1 MKALDE
7 FKLIVEEEKKADYSK
22 FDALIRAGLANK
34 AQITRIHK
42 ILDRMSEEKPNFT
55 QADRAIIQNMFT
67 KMVDLLSHNKT
78 INTQA
83 RKAIHERRETVQY
96 TSDYKISPEGRK
108 VRRARLKFSDL
119 VDVEDLYKDK
129 DKDTED
135 KDTDKK
141 QVKESV
147 SVSKEPPPVLLL
159 RRKAIRMY
167 PDDTRIALY
176 YSQKLDKHFSVPY
189 GPKIDEHPIQAEENV
204 MHLEDGNSVEMTEDM
219 TLLISETYNSLSEDN
234 KNKFLEKLTESIE
247 SFEKVYEFCQQ
258 HN

>member
-1 MKALDE
+1 MKALNE
-7 FKLIVEEEKKADYSK
+7 FKLLIEEEKKTDYSK

-42 ILDRMSEEKPNFT
+42 ILDRMGEEKPNFT
-55 QADRAIIQNMFT
+55 QADRAIIQNMFV

-108 VRRARLKFSDL
+108 VRRARLKFADL
-119 VDVEDLYKDK
+119 VDVEDLYKD
-129 DKDTED
+129 
-135 KDTDKK
+135 TDNKK
-141 QVKESV
+141 EVKESV
-147 SVSKEPPPVLLL
+147 SVNKEPPPVLLL
-159 RRKAIRMY
+159 RRKAIRLY

-176 YSQKLDKHFSVPY
+176 YSQKLDRHFSIPY
-189 GPKIDEHPIQAEENV
+189 GPKIDENPIQAEGNV
-204 MHLEDGNSVEMTEDM
+204 MHLEDGNVIELTEEMTQ
-219 TLLISETYNSLSEDN
+219 LISETYDSLSENN

>member
-1 MKALDE
+1 MKALNE
-7 FKLIVEEEKKADYSK
+7 FKLLIEEEKKSDYSK

-55 QADRAIIQNMFT
+55 QADRAIIQNMFV

-108 VRRARLKFSDL
+108 VRRARLKFADL
-119 VDVEDLYKDK
+119 VDVEDLYKD
-129 DKDTED
+129 
-135 KDTDKK
+135 TDNKK
-141 QVKESV
+141 EVKESV

-159 RRKAIRMY
+159 RRKAIRLY

-176 YSQKLDKHFSVPY
+176 YSQKLDRHFSIPY
-189 GPKIDEHPIQAEENV
+189 GPKIDENPIQAEGNV
-204 MHLEDGNSVEMTEDM
+204 MHLEDGNVIELTEEMTQS
-219 TLLISETYNSLSEDN
+219 ISETYDSLSENN

>member
-1 MKALDE
+1 MKALNE
-7 FKLIVEEEKKADYSK
+7 FKLLIEEEKKSDYSK

-55 QADRAIIQNMFT
+55 QADRAIIQNMFV

-108 VRRARLKFSDL
+108 IRRARLKFADL

-129 DKDTED
+129 D
-135 KDTDKK
+135 TDNKK
-141 QVKESV
+141 EVKESV
-147 SVSKEPPPVLLL
+147 NVSKEPPPVLLL
-159 RRKAIRMY
+159 KRKAIRLY
-167 PDDTRIALY
+167 PDYTRIALY
-176 YSQKLDKHFSVPY
+176 YSQKLDRHFSIPY
-189 GPKIDEHPIQAEENV
+189 GPKIDENPIQAEGNV
-204 MHLEDGNSVEMTEDM
+204 MHLEDGNVIELTEEMTQS
-219 TLLISETYNSLSEDN
+219 ISETYDSLSENN

>member
-1 MKALDE
+1 MKALNE
-7 FKLIVEEEKKADYSK
+7 FKLLIEEEKKTDYSK

-42 ILDRMSEEKPNFT
+42 ILDRMGEEKPNFT
-55 QADRAIIQNMFT
+55 QADRAIIQNMFV

-108 VRRARLKFSDL
+108 IRRARLKFADL

-129 DKDTED
+129 D
-135 KDTDKK
+135 TDNKK
-141 QVKESV
+141 EVKESV
-147 SVSKEPPPVLLL
+147 NVSKEPPPVLLL
-159 RRKAIRMY
+159 KRKAIRLY

-176 YSQKLDKHFSVPY
+176 YSQKLDRHFSIPY
-189 GPKIDEHPIQAEENV
+189 GPKIDENPIQAEGNV
-204 MHLEDGNSVEMTEDM
+204 MHLEDGNVIELTEEMTQS
-219 TLLISETYNSLSEDN
+219 ISETYDSLSENN

>member
-1 MKALDE
+1 MKALNE
-7 FKLIVEEEKKADYSK
+7 FKLLIEEEKKTDYSK

-42 ILDRMSEEKPNFT
+42 ILDRMGEEKPNFT
-55 QADRAIIQNMFT
+55 QADRAIIQNMFV

-83 RKAIHERRETVQY
+83 RKAIHEKRETVQY

-108 VRRARLKFSDL
+108 VRRARLKFADL

-129 DKDTED
+129 D
-135 KDTDKK
+135 TDKK
-141 QVKESV
+141 EVKESV

-159 RRKAIRMY
+159 RRQAIRLY

-176 YSQKLDKHFSVPY
+176 YSQKLDRHFSIPY
-189 GPKIDEHPIQAEENV
+189 GPKIDENPIQAEGNV
-204 MHLEDGNSVEMTEDM
+204 MHLEDGNVIELTEEMTQS
-219 TLLISETYNSLSEDN
+219 ISETYDSLSENN

>member
-108 VRRARLKFSDL
+108 VRRSRLKFADL
-119 VDVEDLYKDK
+119 VDVEDLYKN
-129 DKDTED
+129 KDTEE
-135 KDTDKK
+135 KK
-141 QVKESV
+141 EVKESV
-147 SVSKEPPPVLLL
+147 AVSKEPPPVLLL

-176 YSQKLDKHFSVPY
+176 YSQKLDKHFSIPY
-189 GPKIDEHPIQAEENV
+189 GPKIDENPIQAEANV
-204 MHLEDGNSVEMTEDM
+204 MHLEDGNAIELTEEI
-219 TLLISETYNSLSEDN
+219 TQVISETYNSLSEDN
-234 KNKFLEKLTESIE
+234 KNKFLEKLTKSIE

>member
-1 MKALDE
+1 MKALNE
-7 FKLIVEEEKKADYSK
+7 FKLIVEEDKKADYSK

-34 AQITRIHK
+34 AQINRIHK
-42 ILDRMSEEKPNFT
+42 ILDRMGEEKPNFT
-55 QADRAIIQNMFT
+55 QADRAIIQNMFV

-108 VRRARLKFSDL
+108 VRRARLKFADL
-119 VDVEDLYKDK
+119 VDVDDLYKDK
-129 DKDTED
+129 D
-135 KDTDKK
+135 TDKK
-141 QVKESV
+141 EVKESV

-159 RRKAIRMY
+159 RRQAIRLY

-176 YSQKLDKHFSVPY
+176 YSQKLDRHFSIPY
-189 GPKIDEHPIQAEENV
+189 GPKIDENPIQAEGNV
-204 MHLEDGNSVEMTEDM
+204 MHLEDGNVIELTEEMTQS
-219 TLLISETYNSLSEDN
+219 ISETYDSLSENN

>member
-1 MKALDE
+1 MKALNE

-34 AQITRIHK
+34 AQMTRIHK

-55 QADRAIIQNMFT
+55 QADRAIIQNMFV

-96 TSDYKISPEGRK
+96 TSDYKISPSGRK

-129 DKDTED
+129 DTEG
-135 KDTDKK
+135 KK
-141 QVKESV
+141 EVKESV
-147 SVSKEPPPVLLL
+147 SLSKEPPPVLLL
-159 RRKAIRMY
+159 KRKAIRMY

-176 YSQKLDKHFSVPY
+176 YSQKLDRHFSIPY
-189 GPKIDEHPIQAEENV
+189 GPNIGENPIQAESNV
-204 MHLEDGNSVEMTEDM
+204 MHLEDGNVVELTEEMTQ
-219 TLLISETYNSLSEDN
+219 LISETYDSLSDNN
-234 KNKFLEKLTESIE
+234 KNKFLEKLVESIE
-247 SFEKVYEFCQQ
+247 SFGRVYEFCQQ

>member
-1 MKALDE
+1 MKALNE
-7 FKLIVEEEKKADYSK
+7 FKLLIEEEKKTDYSK

-42 ILDRMSEEKPNFT
+42 ILDRMGEEKPNFT
-55 QADRAIIQNMFT
+55 QADRAIIQNMFV

-108 VRRARLKFSDL
+108 VRRARLKFADL
-119 VDVEDLYKDK
+119 VDVDDLYKDK
-129 DKDTED
+129 D
-135 KDTDKK
+135 TDKK
-141 QVKESV
+141 EVKESV

-159 RRKAIRMY
+159 RRKAIRLY

-176 YSQKLDKHFSVPY
+176 YSQKLDRHFSIPY
-189 GPKIDEHPIQAEENV
+189 GPKIDENPIQAEGNV
-204 MHLEDGNSVEMTEDM
+204 MHLEDGNVIELTEEMTQS
-219 TLLISETYNSLSEDN
+219 ISETYDSLSENN

-247 SFEKVYEFCQQ
+247 SFEKIYEFCQQ

>member
-1 MKALDE
+1 MKALNE
-7 FKLIVEEEKKADYSK
+7 FKLLIEEEKKTDYSK

-34 AQITRIHK
+34 AQINRIHK

-55 QADRAIIQNMFT
+55 QADRAIIQNMFV

-108 VRRARLKFSDL
+108 IRRARLKFADL

-129 DKDTED
+129 D
-135 KDTDKK
+135 TDNKK
-141 QVKESV
+141 EVKESV
-147 SVSKEPPPVLLL
+147 NVSKEPPPVLLL
-159 RRKAIRMY
+159 KRKAIRLY

-176 YSQKLDKHFSVPY
+176 YSQKLDRHFSIPY
-189 GPKIDEHPIQAEENV
+189 GPKIDENPIQAEGNV
-204 MHLEDGNSVEMTEDM
+204 MHLEDGNVIELTEEMTQS
-219 TLLISETYNSLSEDN
+219 ISETYDSLSENN

>member
-1 MKALDE
+1 MKALNE
-7 FKLIVEEEKKADYSK
+7 FKLIVEEDKKADYSK

-34 AQITRIHK
+34 AQINRIHK
-42 ILDRMSEEKPNFT
+42 ILDRMGEEKPNFT
-55 QADRAIIQNMFT
+55 QADRAIIQNMFV

-108 VRRARLKFSDL
+108 VRRARLKFADL
-119 VDVEDLYKDK
+119 VDVEDLYKD
-129 DKDTED
+129 
-135 KDTDKK
+135 TDNKK
-141 QVKESV
+141 EVKESV

-159 RRKAIRMY
+159 RRQAIRLY

-176 YSQKLDKHFSVPY
+176 YSQKLDRHFSIPY
-189 GPKIDEHPIQAEENV
+189 GPKIDENPIQAEGNV
-204 MHLEDGNSVEMTEDM
+204 MHLEDGNVIELTEEMTQS
-219 TLLISETYNSLSEDN
+219 ISETYDSLSENN

>member
-1 MKALDE
+1 MKALNE
-7 FKLIVEEEKKADYSK
+7 FKLIVEEDKKADYSK

-34 AQITRIHK
+34 AQMTRIHK
-42 ILDRMSEEKPNFT
+42 ILDRMGEEKPNFT
-55 QADRAIIQNMFT
+55 QADRAIIQNMFV

-96 TSDYKISPEGRK
+96 TSDYKIGPEGRK
-108 VRRARLKFSDL
+108 VRRARLKFADL
-119 VDVEDLYKDK
+119 VDVEDLYKD
-129 DKDTED
+129 
-135 KDTDKK
+135 TDNKK
-141 QVKESV
+141 EVKESV

-159 RRKAIRMY
+159 RRKAIRLY

-176 YSQKLDKHFSVPY
+176 YSQKLDRHFSIPY
-189 GPKIDEHPIQAEENV
+189 GPKIDENPIQAEGNV
-204 MHLEDGNSVEMTEDM
+204 MHLEDGNVVELTEEMTQS
-219 TLLISETYNSLSEDN
+219 ISETYDSLSENN

>member
-1 MKALDE
+1 MKALNE
-7 FKLIVEEEKKADYSK
+7 FKLIVEEDKKADYSK

-42 ILDRMSEEKPNFT
+42 ILDRMGEEKPNFT
-55 QADRAIIQNMFT
+55 QADRAIIQNMFV

-119 VDVEDLYKDK
+119 VDVEDLYKD
-129 DKDTED
+129 
-135 KDTDKK
+135 TDKK
-141 QVKESV
+141 EVKESV
-147 SVSKEPPPVLLL
+147 ALSKEPPPVLLL

-176 YSQKLDKHFSVPY
+176 YSQKLDKHFSIPY
-189 GPKIDEHPIQAEENV
+189 GPKIDENPIQAEGNV
-204 MHLEDGNSVEMTEDM
+204 MHLEDGNAVELTEQMTQV
-219 TLLISETYNSLSEDN
+219 ISETYDSLSEDN

>member
-1 MKALDE
+1 MKALNE
-7 FKLIVEEEKKADYSK
+7 FKLLIEEEKKSDYSK

-55 QADRAIIQNMFT
+55 QADRAIIQNMFV

-108 VRRARLKFSDL
+108 IRRARLKFADL

-129 DKDTED
+129 D
-135 KDTDKK
+135 TDNKK
-141 QVKESV
+141 EVKESV
-147 SVSKEPPPVLLL
+147 NVSKEPPPVLLL
-159 RRKAIRMY
+159 KRKAIRLY

-176 YSQKLDKHFSVPY
+176 YSQKLDRHFSIPY
-189 GPKIDEHPIQAEENV
+189 GPKIDENPIQAEGNV
-204 MHLEDGNSVEMTEDM
+204 MHLEDGNVIELTEEMTQS
-219 TLLISETYNSLSEDN
+219 ISETYDSLSENN

>member
-1 MKALDE
+1 MKALNE
-7 FKLIVEEEKKADYSK
+7 FKLLIEEEKKTDYSK

-42 ILDRMSEEKPNFT
+42 ILDRMGEEKPNFT
-55 QADRAIIQNMFT
+55 QADRAIIQNMFV

-108 VRRARLKFSDL
+108 VRRARLKFADL
-119 VDVEDLYKDK
+119 VDVDDLYKDK
-129 DKDTED
+129 D
-135 KDTDKK
+135 TDKK
-141 QVKESV
+141 EVKESV

-159 RRKAIRMY
+159 RRKAIRLY

-176 YSQKLDKHFSVPY
+176 YSQKLDRHFSIPY
-189 GPKIDEHPIQAEENV
+189 GPKIDENPIQAEGNV
-204 MHLEDGNSVEMTEDM
+204 MHLEDGNVIELTEEMTQS
-219 TLLISETYNSLSEDN
+219 ISETYDSLSENN

>member
-1 MKALDE
+1 MKALNE
-7 FKLIVEEEKKADYSK
+7 FKLLIEEDKKADYSK

-34 AQITRIHK
+34 AQMTRIHK
-42 ILDRMSEEKPNFT
+42 ILDRMGEEKPNFT
-55 QADRAIIQNMFT
+55 QADRAIIQNMFV

-96 TSDYKISPEGRK
+96 TSDYKLSPEGRK
-108 VRRARLKFSDL
+108 IRRARLKFADL
-119 VDVEDLYKDK
+119 VDVDDLYKDK
-129 DKDTED
+129 D
-135 KDTDKK
+135 TDNKK
-141 QVKESV
+141 EVKESV

-159 RRKAIRMY
+159 RRKAIRLY

-176 YSQKLDKHFSVPY
+176 YSQKLDRHFSIPY
-189 GPKIDEHPIQAEENV
+189 GPKIDENPIQAEGNV
-204 MHLEDGNSVEMTEDM
+204 MHLEDGNVIELTEEMTQS
-219 TLLISETYNSLSEDN
+219 ISETYDSLSENN

>member
-1 MKALDE
+1 MKALNE
-7 FKLIVEEEKKADYSK
+7 FKLLIEEEKKSDYSK

-34 AQITRIHK
+34 AQINRIHK

-55 QADRAIIQNMFT
+55 QADRAIIQNMFV

-108 VRRARLKFSDL
+108 VRRARLKFADL
-119 VDVEDLYKDK
+119 VDVEDLYKD
-129 DKDTED
+129 
-135 KDTDKK
+135 TDNKK
-141 QVKESV
+141 EVKESV

-159 RRKAIRMY
+159 RRKAIRLY

-176 YSQKLDKHFSVPY
+176 YSQKLDRHFSIPY
-189 GPKIDEHPIQAEENV
+189 GPKIDENPIQAEGNV
-204 MHLEDGNSVEMTEDM
+204 MHLEDGNVIELTEEMTQS
-219 TLLISETYNSLSEDN
+219 ISETYDSLSENN

>member
-1 MKALDE
+1 MKALNE
-7 FKLIVEEEKKADYSK
+7 FKLIVEEDKKADYSK

-34 AQITRIHK
+34 AQMTRIHK
-42 ILDRMSEEKPNFT
+42 ILDRMGEEKPNFT
-55 QADRAIIQNMFT
+55 QADRAIIQNMFV

-108 VRRARLKFSDL
+108 IRRARLKFADL
-119 VDVEDLYKDK
+119 VDVDDLYKDK
-129 DKDTED
+129 D
-135 KDTDKK
+135 TDNKK
-141 QVKESV
+141 EVKESV

-159 RRKAIRMY
+159 RRKAIRLY

-176 YSQKLDKHFSVPY
+176 YSQKLDRHFSIPY
-189 GPKIDEHPIQAEENV
+189 GPKIDENPIQAEGNV
-204 MHLEDGNSVEMTEDM
+204 MHLEDGNVIELTEEMTQS
-219 TLLISETYNSLSEDN
+219 ISETYDSLSENN

>member
-1 MKALDE
+1 MKALNE
-7 FKLIVEEEKKADYSK
+7 FKLLIEEEKKTDYSK

-42 ILDRMSEEKPNFT
+42 ILDRMGEEKPNFT
-55 QADRAIIQNMFT
+55 QADRAIIQNMFV

-96 TSDYKISPEGRK
+96 TSDYKISPTGRK
-108 VRRARLKFSDL
+108 VRRARLKFADL
-119 VDVEDLYKDK
+119 VDIEDTYK
-129 DKDTED
+129 D

-141 QVKESV
+141 EVKESV
-147 SVSKEPPPVLLL
+147 AVSKEPPPVLLL

-176 YSQKLDKHFSVPY
+176 YSQKLDRHFSIPY
-189 GPKIDEHPIQAEENV
+189 GPKIDENPIQAEGNV
-204 MHLEDGNSVEMTEDM
+204 MHLEDGNVIELTEEMTQ
-219 TLLISETYNSLSEDN
+219 LISETYDSLSENN

-258 HN
+258 YN

>member
-1 MKALDE
+1 MKALNE
-7 FKLIVEEEKKADYSK
+7 FKLLIEEEKKTDYSK

-34 AQITRIHK
+34 AQINRIHK

-55 QADRAIIQNMFT
+55 QADRAIIQNMFV

-108 VRRARLKFSDL
+108 VRRARLKFADL
-119 VDVEDLYKDK
+119 VDVEDLYKD
-129 DKDTED
+129 
-135 KDTDKK
+135 TDNKK
-141 QVKESV
+141 EVKESV

-159 RRKAIRMY
+159 RRKAIRLY

-176 YSQKLDKHFSVPY
+176 YSQKLDRHFSIPY
-189 GPKIDEHPIQAEENV
+189 GPKIDENPIQAEGNV
-204 MHLEDGNSVEMTEDM
+204 MHLEDGNVIELTEEMTQ
-219 TLLISETYNSLSEDN
+219 LISETYDSLSENN

>member
-1 MKALDE
+1 MKALNE
-7 FKLIVEEEKKADYSK
+7 FKLLIEEEKKSDYSK

-34 AQITRIHK
+34 AQMTRIHK
-42 ILDRMSEEKPNFT
+42 ILDRMGEEKPNFT
-55 QADRAIIQNMFT
+55 QADRAIIQNMFV

-108 VRRARLKFSDL
+108 IRRARLKFADL

-129 DKDTED
+129 D
-135 KDTDKK
+135 TDNKK
-141 QVKESV
+141 EVKESV

-159 RRKAIRMY
+159 KRKAIRLY

-176 YSQKLDKHFSVPY
+176 YSQKLDRHFSIPY
-189 GPKIDEHPIQAEENV
+189 GPKIDENPIQAEGNV
-204 MHLEDGNSVEMTEDM
+204 MHLEDGNVIELTEEMTQS
-219 TLLISETYNSLSEDN
+219 ISETYDSLSENN

>member
-1 MKALDE
+1 MKALNE
-7 FKLIVEEEKKADYSK
+7 FKLIVEEDKKADYSK

-34 AQITRIHK
+34 AQMTRIHK

-55 QADRAIIQNMFT
+55 QADRAIIQNMFV

-96 TSDYKISPEGRK
+96 TSDYKISPSGRK
-108 VRRARLKFSDL
+108 VRRSRLKFADL
-119 VDVEDLYKDK
+119 VDVDDLYKDK
-129 DKDTED
+129 DTEG
-135 KDTDKK
+135 KK
-141 QVKESV
+141 EVKESV
-147 SVSKEPPPVLLL
+147 NVNKEPPPVLLL

-176 YSQKLDKHFSVPY
+176 YSQKLDRHFSIPY
-189 GPKIDEHPIQAEENV
+189 GPKIDENPIQAESNV
-204 MHLEDGNSVEMTEDM
+204 MHLEDGNVVELTEQMTQA
-219 TLLISETYNSLSEDN
+219 ISETYDSLSDDN

-258 HN
+258 YN

>member
-1 MKALDE
+1 MKALNE
-7 FKLIVEEEKKADYSK
+7 FKLLIEEEKKSDYSK

-34 AQITRIHK
+34 AQMTRIHK
-42 ILDRMSEEKPNFT
+42 ILDRMGEEKPNFT
-55 QADRAIIQNMFT
+55 QADRAIIQNMFV

-108 VRRARLKFSDL
+108 IRRARLKFADL

-129 DKDTED
+129 D
-135 KDTDKK
+135 TDNKK
-141 QVKESV
+141 EVKESV

-159 RRKAIRMY
+159 RRKAIRLY

-176 YSQKLDKHFSVPY
+176 YSQKLDRHFSIPY
-189 GPKIDEHPIQAEENV
+189 GPKIDENPIQAEGNV
-204 MHLEDGNSVEMTEDM
+204 MHLEDGNVIELTEEMTQ
-219 TLLISETYNSLSEDN
+219 LISETYDSLSENN

-247 SFEKVYEFCQQ
+247 SFEKVYEFYQKYK
-258 HN
+258 

>member
-34 AQITRIHK
+34 AQMTRIHK
-42 ILDRMSEEKPNFT
+42 ILDRMGEEKPNFT
-55 QADRAIIQNMFT
+55 QADRAIIQNMFV

-96 TSDYKISPEGRK
+96 TSDYKISPSGRK
-108 VRRARLKFSDL
+108 VRRSRLKFADL

-129 DKDTED
+129 DKDTEG
-135 KDTDKK
+135 KK
-141 QVKESV
+141 EVKESV
-147 SVSKEPPPVLLL
+147 SLSKEPPPVLLL
-159 RRKAIRMY
+159 KRKAIRMY

-176 YSQKLDKHFSVPY
+176 YSQKLDKHFSIPY
-189 GPKIDEHPIQAEENV
+189 GPKIDDNPIQAEANV
-204 MHLEDGNSVEMTEDM
+204 MHLEDGNAIELTEEMTQV
-219 TLLISETYNSLSEDN
+219 ISETYDSLSEDN

>member
-7 FKLIVEEEKKADYSK
+7 FKLIVEEDKKADYSK

-34 AQITRIHK
+34 AQMTRIHK

-55 QADRAIIQNMFT
+55 QADRAIIQNMFV

-96 TSDYKISPEGRK
+96 TSDYKISPSGRK
-108 VRRARLKFSDL
+108 VRRSRLKFADL

-129 DKDTED
+129 EE
-135 KDTDKK
+135 KK
-141 QVKESV
+141 EVKESV
-147 SVSKEPPPVLLL
+147 AVSKEPPPVLLL

-176 YSQKLDKHFSVPY
+176 YSQKLDRHFSIPY
-189 GPKIDEHPIQAEENV
+189 GPKIDENPIQAEGNV
-204 MHLEDGNSVEMTEDM
+204 MHLEDGNVVELTEEMTQA
-219 TLLISETYNSLSEDN
+219 ISETYDSLSDDN

-258 HN
+258 YN

>member
-1 MKALDE
+1 MKALNE
-7 FKLIVEEEKKADYSK
+7 FKLLIEEEKKTDYSK

-42 ILDRMSEEKPNFT
+42 ILDRMGEEKPNFT
-55 QADRAIIQNMFT
+55 QADRAIIQNMFV

-108 VRRARLKFSDL
+108 VRRARLKFADL
-119 VDVEDLYKDK
+119 VDVDDLYKDK
-129 DKDTED
+129 D
-135 KDTDKK
+135 TDKK
-141 QVKESV
+141 EVKESV

-159 RRKAIRMY
+159 RRQAIRLY

-176 YSQKLDKHFSVPY
+176 YSQKLDRHFSIPY
-189 GPKIDEHPIQAEENV
+189 GPKIDENPIQAEGNV
-204 MHLEDGNSVEMTEDM
+204 MHLEDGNVIELTEEMTQS
-219 TLLISETYNSLSEDN
+219 ISETYDSLSENN

>member
-1 MKALDE
+1 MKALNE
-7 FKLIVEEEKKADYSK
+7 FKLIVEEDKKADYSK

-34 AQITRIHK
+34 AQMTRIHK
-42 ILDRMSEEKPNFT
+42 ILDRMGEEKPNFT
-55 QADRAIIQNMFT
+55 QADRAIIQNMFV

-108 VRRARLKFSDL
+108 IRRARLKFADL
-119 VDVEDLYKDK
+119 VDVDDLYKDK
-129 DKDTED
+129 D
-135 KDTDKK
+135 TDKK
-141 QVKESV
+141 EVKESV

-159 RRKAIRMY
+159 KRKAIRLY

-176 YSQKLDKHFSVPY
+176 YSQKLDRHFSIPY
-189 GPKIDEHPIQAEENV
+189 GPKIDENPIQAEGNV
-204 MHLEDGNSVEMTEDM
+204 MHLEDGNVIELTEEMTQS
-219 TLLISETYNSLSEDN
+219 ISETYDSLSENN

>member
-1 MKALDE
+1 MKALNE
-7 FKLIVEEEKKADYSK
+7 FKLIVEEDKKADYSK

-34 AQITRIHK
+34 AQMTRIHK
-42 ILDRMSEEKPNFT
+42 ILDRMGEEKPNFT
-55 QADRAIIQNMFT
+55 QADRAIIQNMFV

-108 VRRARLKFSDL
+108 IRRARLKFADL
-119 VDVEDLYKDK
+119 VDVEDLYKD
-129 DKDTED
+129 
-135 KDTDKK
+135 TDNKK
-141 QVKESV
+141 EVKESV

-159 RRKAIRMY
+159 KRKAIRLY

-176 YSQKLDKHFSVPY
+176 YSQKLDRHFSIPY
-189 GPKIDEHPIQAEENV
+189 GPKIDENPIQAEGNV
-204 MHLEDGNSVEMTEDM
+204 MHLEDGNVIELTEEMTQS
-219 TLLISETYNSLSEDN
+219 ISETYDSLSENN

>member
-1 MKALDE
+1 MKALNE
-7 FKLIVEEEKKADYSK
+7 FKLLIEEEKKTDYSK

-42 ILDRMSEEKPNFT
+42 ILDRMGEEKPNFT
-55 QADRAIIQNMFT
+55 QADRAIIQNMFV

-108 VRRARLKFSDL
+108 VRRARLKFADL
-119 VDVEDLYKDK
+119 VDVDDLYKDK
-129 DKDTED
+129 D
-135 KDTDKK
+135 TDKK
-141 QVKESV
+141 EVKESV

-159 RRKAIRMY
+159 KRKAIRLY

-176 YSQKLDKHFSVPY
+176 YSQKLDRHFSIPY
-189 GPKIDEHPIQAEENV
+189 GPKIDENPIQAEGNV
-204 MHLEDGNSVEMTEDM
+204 MHLEDGNVIELTEEMTQS
-219 TLLISETYNSLSEDN
+219 ISETYDSLSENN

-247 SFEKVYEFCQQ
+247 SFEKIYEFCQQ

>member
-1 MKALDE
+1 MKALNE
-7 FKLIVEEEKKADYSK
+7 FKLIVEEDKKADYSK

-34 AQITRIHK
+34 AQMTRIHK

-55 QADRAIIQNMFT
+55 QADRAIIQNMFV

-96 TSDYKISPEGRK
+96 TSDYKISPSGRK
-108 VRRARLKFSDL
+108 VRRSRLKFADL

-129 DKDTED
+129 EE
-135 KDTDKK
+135 KK
-141 QVKESV
+141 EVKESV
-147 SVSKEPPPVLLL
+147 AVSKEPPPVLLL

-176 YSQKLDKHFSVPY
+176 YSQKLDRHFSIPY
-189 GPKIDEHPIQAEENV
+189 GPKIDENPIQAEGNV
-204 MHLEDGNSVEMTEDM
+204 MHLEDGNVVELTEEMTQA
-219 TLLISETYNSLSEDN
+219 ISETYDSLSDDN

-258 HN
+258 YN

>member
-1 MKALDE
+1 MKALNE
-7 FKLIVEEEKKADYSK
+7 FKLIVEEDKKADYSK

-34 AQITRIHK
+34 AQMTRIHK
-42 ILDRMSEEKPNFT
+42 ILDRMGEEKPNFT
-55 QADRAIIQNMFT
+55 QADRAIIQNMFV

-108 VRRARLKFSDL
+108 IRRARLKFADL

-129 DKDTED
+129 D
-135 KDTDKK
+135 TDNKK
-141 QVKESV
+141 EVKESV

-159 RRKAIRMY
+159 KRKAIRLY

-176 YSQKLDKHFSVPY
+176 YSQKLDRHFSIPY
-189 GPKIDEHPIQAEENV
+189 GPKIDENPIQAEGNV
-204 MHLEDGNSVEMTEDM
+204 MHLEDGNVIELTEEMTQS
-219 TLLISETYNSLSEDN
+219 ISETYDSLSENN

>member
-1 MKALDE
+1 MKALNE
-7 FKLIVEEEKKADYSK
+7 FKLLIEEEKKSDYSK

-34 AQITRIHK
+34 AQMTRIHK
-42 ILDRMSEEKPNFT
+42 ILDRMGEEKPNFT
-55 QADRAIIQNMFT
+55 QADRAIIQNMFV

-108 VRRARLKFSDL
+108 IRRARLKFADL
-119 VDVEDLYKDK
+119 VDVEDLYKD
-129 DKDTED
+129 
-135 KDTDKK
+135 TDNKK
-141 QVKESV
+141 EVKESV
-147 SVSKEPPPVLLL
+147 NVSKEPPPVLLL
-159 RRKAIRMY
+159 KRKAIRLY

-176 YSQKLDKHFSVPY
+176 YSQKLDRHFSIPY
-189 GPKIDEHPIQAEENV
+189 GPKIDENPIQAEGNV
-204 MHLEDGNSVEMTEDM
+204 MHLEDGNVIELTEEMTQS
-219 TLLISETYNSLSEDN
+219 ISETYDSLSENN